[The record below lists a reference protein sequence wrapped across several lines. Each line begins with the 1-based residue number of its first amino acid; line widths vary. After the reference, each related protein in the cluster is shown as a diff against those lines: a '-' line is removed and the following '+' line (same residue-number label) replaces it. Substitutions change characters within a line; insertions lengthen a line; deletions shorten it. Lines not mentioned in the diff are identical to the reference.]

1 MPASQPEGTEQRV
14 RIDPA
19 SKGPA
24 PLRVSV
30 VSALGGHPYSGDIWL
45 AAREFTQLGGLYDHV
60 HQLHTRAHP
69 QLAKGVAQVTS

>member
-45 AAREFTQLGGLYDHV
+45 AAREFTQWGV
-60 HQLHTRAHP
+60 CMTTCTNSTREHTPSLRKAWR
-69 QLAKGVAQVTS
+69 K